1 MDKPIHDRVTE
12 YARYVVDNGRYP
24 DTGGLCGELHI
35 LACKRH
41 LDDIERQRTADF
53 PYYWDVEASE
63 HILKYAGMLTLSEG
77 FKPKPLTLMS
87 CQQFDVG
94 CTFGWKKVSN
104 DCRRFR
110 RRYKSISRQQGKT
123 MENGLIG
130 TYIAGFSGY
139 RQGKLFTAATKKRQ
153 SRLAWEEMSKFITAD
168 PDLAEL
174 FDIKD
179 YKSLILAKQTE
190 CSIEAL
196 SREGGLDDGFR
207 AIYISLDE
215 LHQQKD
221 NSIYKALYNGTR
233 SLPETLVS
241 MISTRGKDLNSFCFE
256 MDKYAQDV
264 LRGASVAE
272 DFFIDIYTMDKDDDI
287 WDEKNWSKSCPFTCA
302 DEERLN
308 TLRTDA
314 QTAKD
319 MGGMELTDFLVKSLN
334 MWVYNTDNQYVD
346 VDKFL
351 ACGTDRKLDYF
362 TGRECYAGLDL
373 SSGGDLTTL
382 ALEIPYIEDG
392 RQKYY
397 LWSHSF
403 MPRARLQEHI
413 KSDLA
418 PYDIWEKEKLITV
431 TGGMGDYKN
440 DYMFI
445 VKTLEELIEKYN
457 LKLKAIGYDS
467 HNADGFLSSLDIF
480 GCPLVEIKQSAR
492 FLNDATSDLQLLVK
506 QGDIEYDKNNGLLIW
521 SFVNARVV
529 ANSFGEIKVDKE
541 QGKRTRRID
550 PVDAAIDAHLI
561 AMKPTVQIDLDDS
574 IGKFMEMMG

>member
-1 MDKPIHDRVTE
+1 MADRCTA
-12 YARYVVDNGRYP
+12 YAQMVVDGKSPRRV
-24 DTGGLCGELHI
+24 GELEI

-41 LDDIERQRTADF
+41 LEDLKRQNTPEF
-53 PYYWDVEASE
+53 PYYYDEAKAKE
-63 HILKYAGMLTLSEG
+63 VIDFAEKLTIAEG
-77 FKPKPLTLMS
+77 GEPRPVKLHGF
-87 CQQFDVG
+87 QDFI
-94 CTFGWKKVSN
+94 FGSLYGWRNAKGF
-104 DCRRFR
+104 RRFR
-110 RRYKSISRQQGKT
+110 LSYIEMARQNGKSFC
-123 MENGLIG
+123 NGINASYIG
-130 TYIAGFSGY
+130 NFSGY
-139 RQGKLFTAATKKRQ
+139 NYGQLYLVATKQDQAKIVFD
-153 SRLAWEEMSKFITAD
+153 EVVKFINSD
-168 PDLAEL
+168 EDLGEL
-174 FDIKD
+174 FVVKD
-179 YKSLILAKQTE
+179 YKSEIE
-190 CSIEAL
+190 CKLTNSKIRAL
-196 SREGGLDDGFR
+196 SRDTKKIDGFR
-207 AIYISLDE
+207 PLFGSVDEYHAHETNQMYKLLEGGTGNLDE
-215 LHQQKD
+215 TLI
-221 NSIYKALYNGTR
+221 SIITTAGFN
-233 SLPETLVS
+233 
-241 MISTRGKDLNSFCFE
+241 LNSPCYE
-256 MDKYAQDV
+256 MRQ
-264 LRGASVAE
+264 VAE
-272 DFFIDIYTMDKDDDI
+272 QILRRSFYKETQFVAIFTMDKNDDI
-287 WDEKNWSKSCPFTCA
+287 WDPLNWQKANPLTCCTQDGIDRMKDIA
-302 DEERLN
+302 ETAKLAGGNELRDFMTKRLN
-308 TLRTDA
+308 I
-314 QTAKD
+314 
-319 MGGMELTDFLVKSLN
+319 
-334 MWVYNTDNQYVD
+334 WVQSADNQYID
-346 VDKFL
+346 VEKFL
-351 ACGTDRKLDYF
+351 ACGSDRKLDYF
-362 TGRECYAGLDL
+362 AGRECYAGLDL

-521 SFVNARVV
+521 SFVNAQVV

>member
-1 MDKPIHDRVTE
+1 MADRCTA
-12 YARYVVDNGRYP
+12 YAQMVVDGKSPRRV
-24 DTGGLCGELHI
+24 GELEI

-41 LDDIERQRTADF
+41 LEDLKRQNTPEF
-53 PYYWDVEASE
+53 PYYYDEAKAKE
-63 HILKYAGMLTLSEG
+63 VIDFAEKLTIAEG
-77 FKPKPLTLMS
+77 GEPRPVKLHGF
-87 CQQFDVG
+87 QDFI
-94 CTFGWKKVSN
+94 FGSLYGWRNAKGF
-104 DCRRFR
+104 RRFR
-110 RRYKSISRQQGKT
+110 LSYIEMARQNGKSFC
-123 MENGLIG
+123 NGINASYIG
-130 TYIAGFSGY
+130 NFSGY
-139 RQGKLFTAATKKRQ
+139 NYGQLYLVATKQDQAKIVFD
-153 SRLAWEEMSKFITAD
+153 EVVKFINSD
-168 PDLAEL
+168 EDLGEL
-174 FDIKD
+174 FVVKD
-179 YKSLILAKQTE
+179 YKSEIE
-190 CSIEAL
+190 CKLTNSKIRAL
-196 SREGGLDDGFR
+196 SRDTKKIDGFR
-207 AIYISLDE
+207 PLFGSVDEYHAHETNQMYKLLEGGTGNLDE
-215 LHQQKD
+215 TLI
-221 NSIYKALYNGTR
+221 SIITTAGFN
-233 SLPETLVS
+233 
-241 MISTRGKDLNSFCFE
+241 LNSPCYE
-256 MDKYAQDV
+256 MRQ
-264 LRGASVAE
+264 VAE
-272 DFFIDIYTMDKDDDI
+272 QILRRSFYKETQFVAIFTMDKNDDI
-287 WDEKNWSKSCPFTCA
+287 WDPLNWQKANPLTCCTQDGIDRMKDIA
-302 DEERLN
+302 ETAKLAGGNELRDFMTKRLN
-308 TLRTDA
+308 I
-314 QTAKD
+314 
-319 MGGMELTDFLVKSLN
+319 
-334 MWVYNTDNQYVD
+334 WVQSADNQYID
-346 VDKFL
+346 VEKFL
-351 ACGTDRKLDYF
+351 ACGSDRKLDYF
-362 TGRECYAGLDL
+362 AGRECYAGLDL

-382 ALEIPYIEDG
+382 ALEIPFVEDG

-521 SFVNARVV
+521 SFVNAQVV

>member
-1 MDKPIHDRVTE
+1 MVDRCTA
-12 YARYVVDNGRYP
+12 YAQMVVDGKSPRRV
-24 DTGGLCGELHI
+24 GELEI

-41 LDDIERQRTADF
+41 LEDLERQNTPEF
-53 PYYWDVEASE
+53 PYYYDESKAQEVIDFAE
-63 HILKYAGMLTLSEG
+63 KLTIAEG
-77 FKPKPLTLMS
+77 GEPRPVKLHGF
-87 CQQFDVG
+87 QDFI
-94 CTFGWKKVSN
+94 FGSLYGWRNAKGF
-104 DCRRFR
+104 RRFR
-110 RRYKSISRQQGKT
+110 LSYIEMARQNGKSFC
-123 MENGLIG
+123 NGINASYIG
-130 TYIAGFSGY
+130 NFSGY
-139 RQGKLFTAATKKRQ
+139 NYGQLYLVATKQDQAKIVFD
-153 SRLAWEEMSKFITAD
+153 EVVKFINSD
-168 PDLAEL
+168 EDLGEL
-174 FDIKD
+174 FVVKD
-179 YKSLILAKQTE
+179 YKSEIE
-190 CSIEAL
+190 CKLTNSKIRAL
-196 SREGGLDDGFR
+196 SRDTKKIDGFR
-207 AIYISLDE
+207 PLFGSVDEYHAHETNQMYKLLEGGTGNLDE
-215 LHQQKD
+215 TLI
-221 NSIYKALYNGTR
+221 SIITTAGFN
-233 SLPETLVS
+233 
-241 MISTRGKDLNSFCFE
+241 LNSPCYE
-256 MDKYAQDV
+256 MRQ
-264 LRGASVAE
+264 VAE
-272 DFFIDIYTMDKDDDI
+272 QILRRSFYKETQFVAIFTMDKNDDI
-287 WDEKNWSKSCPFTCA
+287 WDPLNWQKANPLTCCTQDGIDRMKDIA
-302 DEERLN
+302 ETAKLAGGNELRDFMTKRLN
-308 TLRTDA
+308 I
-314 QTAKD
+314 
-319 MGGMELTDFLVKSLN
+319 
-334 MWVYNTDNQYVD
+334 WVQSADNQYID
-346 VDKFL
+346 VEKFL
-351 ACGTDRKLDYF
+351 ACGSDRKLDYF
-362 TGRECYAGLDL
+362 AGRECYAGLDL

-418 PYDIWEKEKLITV
+418 PYDCWQSEKLITV

-521 SFVNARVV
+521 SFVNAQVV

>member
-1 MDKPIHDRVTE
+1 MADRCTA
-12 YARYVVDNGRYP
+12 YAQMVVDGKSPRRV
-24 DTGGLCGELHI
+24 GELEI

-41 LDDIERQRTADF
+41 LEDLERQNTPEF
-53 PYYWDVEASE
+53 PYYYDESKAQEVIDFAE
-63 HILKYAGMLTLSEG
+63 KLTIAEG
-77 FKPKPLTLMS
+77 GEPRPVKLHGF
-87 CQQFDVG
+87 QDFI
-94 CTFGWKKVSN
+94 FGSLYGWRNAKGF
-104 DCRRFR
+104 RRFR
-110 RRYKSISRQQGKT
+110 LSYIEMARQNGKSFC
-123 MENGLIG
+123 NGINASYIG
-130 TYIAGFSGY
+130 NFSGY
-139 RQGKLFTAATKKRQ
+139 NYGQLYLVATKQDQAKIVFD
-153 SRLAWEEMSKFITAD
+153 EVVKFINSD
-168 PDLAEL
+168 EDLGEL
-174 FDIKD
+174 FAVKD
-179 YKSLILAKQTE
+179 YKSEIE
-190 CSIEAL
+190 CKLTNSKIRAL
-196 SREGGLDDGFR
+196 SRDTKKIDGFR
-207 AIYISLDE
+207 PLFGSVDEYHAHETNQMYKLLEGGTGNLDE
-215 LHQQKD
+215 TLI
-221 NSIYKALYNGTR
+221 SIITTAGFN
-233 SLPETLVS
+233 
-241 MISTRGKDLNSFCFE
+241 LNSPCYE
-256 MDKYAQDV
+256 MRQ
-264 LRGASVAE
+264 VAE
-272 DFFIDIYTMDKDDDI
+272 QILRRSFYKETQFVAIFTMDKNDDI
-287 WDEKNWSKSCPFTCA
+287 WDPLNWQKANPLTCCTQDGIDRMKDIA
-302 DEERLN
+302 ETAKLAGGNELRDFMTKRLN
-308 TLRTDA
+308 I
-314 QTAKD
+314 
-319 MGGMELTDFLVKSLN
+319 
-334 MWVYNTDNQYVD
+334 WVQSADNQYID
-346 VDKFL
+346 VEKFL
-351 ACGTDRKLDYF
+351 ACGSDRKLDYF
-362 TGRECYAGLDL
+362 AGRECYAGLDL

-418 PYDIWEKEKLITV
+418 PYDIWQSEKLITV

-521 SFVNARVV
+521 SFVNAQVV

>member
-1 MDKPIHDRVTE
+1 MDKPIHDCVTE
-12 YARYVVDNGRYP
+12 YAKYVVANGCYP

-41 LDDIERQRTADF
+41 LNDIERQRTADF
-53 PYYWDVEASE
+53 PYYWDAEAAE

-77 FKPKPLTLMS
+77 FKPKPLTLMG

-94 CTFGWKKVSN
+94 CTFGWKKTSN
-104 DCRRFR
+104 DRRRFR

-179 YKSLILAKQTE
+179 YKSLIQAKQTE

-272 DFFIDIYTMDKDDDI
+272 DFFIDIYALDKNDDI
-287 WDEKNWSKSCPFTCA
+287 WDEKNWPKACPFTCA

-334 MWVYNTDNQYVD
+334 MWAYNADNQYID
-346 VDKFL
+346 VKKFL
-351 ACGTDRKLDYF
+351 ACGSDRKLDYF
-362 TGRECYAGLDL
+362 AGRECYAGLDL

-382 ALEIPYIEDG
+382 AIEIPYTENG

-403 MPRARLQEHI
+403 MPRARLQEHV
-413 KSDLA
+413 KTDLA
-418 PYDIWEKEKLITV
+418 PYDIWEKDGLITV
-431 TGGMGDYKN
+431 TGGVSDYKN
-440 DYMFI
+440 DYLFI

-492 FLNDATSDLQLLVK
+492 FLNDATSDLQLLIK
-506 QGDIEYDKNNGLLIW
+506 YAEMYKAQKRNLMLASEYTEA
-521 SFVNARVV
+521 V
-529 ANSFGEIKVDKE
+529 E
-541 QGKRTRRID
+541 
-550 PVDAAIDAHLI
+550 
-561 AMKPTVQIDLDDS
+561 
-574 IGKFMEMMG
+574 

>member
-1 MDKPIHDRVTE
+1 MLDRVTE
-12 YARYVVDNGRYP
+12 YAQHVVANGQYP
-24 DTGGLCGELHI
+24 DTGRLCGELHI

-53 PYYWDVEASE
+53 PYYWDAEASE

-77 FKPKPLTLMS
+77 FKPTPLTLMG

-94 CTFGWKKVSN
+94 CTFGWKKTSN
-104 DCRRFR
+104 DRRRFR

-153 SRLAWEEMSKFITAD
+153 SRLAWEEMAKFITAD

-179 YKSLILAKQTE
+179 YKSLIQAKQTE

-302 DEERLN
+302 DDERLN

-334 MWVYNTDNQYVD
+334 MWAYNTDNQYVD

-382 ALEIPYIEDG
+382 ALEIPFVEDG

-418 PYDIWEKEKLITV
+418 PYDCWQSEKLITV

-445 VKTLEELIEKYN
+445 VKTLEELIEKYD

-506 QGDIEYDKNNGLLIW
+506 QGDIEYDKANGLFIW
-521 SFVNARVV
+521 SFVNAQVV
-529 ANSFGEIKVDKE
+529 SNSFGEIKVDKE
-541 QGKRTRRID
+541 NGNARSCKRID
-550 PVDAAIDAHLI
+550 PVDAAIDAHVI
-561 AMKPTVQIDLDDS
+561 GMKQIETTVDVDS
-574 IGKFMEMMG
+574 SINKFLEWMK

>member
-1 MDKPIHDRVTE
+1 MVDRCTA
-12 YARYVVDNGRYP
+12 YAQMVVDGKSPRRV
-24 DTGGLCGELHI
+24 GELEI

-41 LDDIERQRTADF
+41 LEDLERQNTPEF
-53 PYYWDVEASE
+53 PYYYDESKAQEVIDFAE
-63 HILKYAGMLTLSEG
+63 KLTIAEG
-77 FKPKPLTLMS
+77 GEPRPVKLHGF
-87 CQQFDVG
+87 QDFI
-94 CTFGWKKVSN
+94 FGSLYGWRNAKGF
-104 DCRRFR
+104 RRFR
-110 RRYKSISRQQGKT
+110 LSYIEMARQNGKSFC
-123 MENGLIG
+123 NGINASYIG
-130 TYIAGFSGY
+130 NFSGY
-139 RQGKLFTAATKKRQ
+139 NYGQLYLVATKQDQAKIVFD
-153 SRLAWEEMSKFITAD
+153 EVVKFINSD
-168 PDLAEL
+168 EDLGEL
-174 FDIKD
+174 FVVKD
-179 YKSLILAKQTE
+179 YKSEIE
-190 CSIEAL
+190 CKLTNSKIRAL
-196 SREGGLDDGFR
+196 SRDTKKIDGFR
-207 AIYISLDE
+207 PLFGSVDEYHAHETNQMYKLLEGGTGNLDE
-215 LHQQKD
+215 TLI
-221 NSIYKALYNGTR
+221 SIITTAGFN
-233 SLPETLVS
+233 
-241 MISTRGKDLNSFCFE
+241 LNSPCYE
-256 MDKYAQDV
+256 MRQ
-264 LRGASVAE
+264 VAE
-272 DFFIDIYTMDKDDDI
+272 QILRRSFYKETQFVAIFTMDKNDDI
-287 WDEKNWSKSCPFTCA
+287 WDPLNWQKANPLTCCTQDGIDRMKDIA
-302 DEERLN
+302 ETAKLAGGNELRDFMTKRLN
-308 TLRTDA
+308 I
-314 QTAKD
+314 
-319 MGGMELTDFLVKSLN
+319 
-334 MWVYNTDNQYVD
+334 WVQSADNQYID
-346 VDKFL
+346 VEKFL
-351 ACGTDRKLDYF
+351 ACGSDRKLDYF
-362 TGRECYAGLDL
+362 AGRECYAGLDL

-521 SFVNARVV
+521 SFVNAQVV

-574 IGKFMEMMG
+574 IGKFMDLMG